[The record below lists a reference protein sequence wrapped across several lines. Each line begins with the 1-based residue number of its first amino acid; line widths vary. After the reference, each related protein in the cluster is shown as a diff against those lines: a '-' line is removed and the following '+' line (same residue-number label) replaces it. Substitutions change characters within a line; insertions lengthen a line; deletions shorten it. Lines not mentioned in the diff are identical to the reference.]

1 MARAKASEGES
12 KSALFKRL
20 FESNPEL
27 LKVPSI
33 DEVMKLFEAETGR
46 SATGKDRGVAANIK
60 SKLRKAHGLR
70 GRRRGRKRGRPVG
83 SGNRAAAVAV
93 AAPRASAT
101 LALEDAIEDC
111 IYLARKMESDR
122 LADVIKMLRR
132 ARNQLILLAGSR

>member
-1 MARAKASEGES
+1 MARAKASNGES
-12 KSALFKRL
+12 KSGLFKRL

-33 DEVMKLFEAETGR
+33 DEVMKMFEAETGR
-46 SATGKDRGVAANIK
+46 SATDKDRGVAANIK

-70 GRRRGRKRGRPVG
+70 GRRRRGRKPGRPAG
-83 SGNRAAAVAV
+83 TGTRTAAVAV

-111 IYLARKMESDR
+111 IYLARKM
-122 LADVIKMLRR
+122 
-132 ARNQLILLAGSR
+132 